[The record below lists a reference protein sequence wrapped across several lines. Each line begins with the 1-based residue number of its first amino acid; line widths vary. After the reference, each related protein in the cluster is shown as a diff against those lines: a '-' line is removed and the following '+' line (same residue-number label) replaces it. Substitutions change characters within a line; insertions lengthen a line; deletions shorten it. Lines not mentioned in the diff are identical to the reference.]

1 MISEVGGKIL
11 DSFADCLSGKLGAK
25 AEPEGDSKPGPMARS
40 EEQRP
45 VLKAVEPVPEAEAID
60 LVEYAGGSV
69 AKRLAPVLVVLAAV
83 LAVVA
88 IVRALR
94 R

>member
-1 MISEVGGKIL
+1 
-11 DSFADCLSGKLGAK
+11 
-25 AEPEGDSKPGPMARS
+25 
-40 EEQRP
+40 
-45 VLKAVEPVPEAEAID
+45 LKAVEPVPEAEAVD
-60 LVEYAGGSV
+60 LVEYAGEPV